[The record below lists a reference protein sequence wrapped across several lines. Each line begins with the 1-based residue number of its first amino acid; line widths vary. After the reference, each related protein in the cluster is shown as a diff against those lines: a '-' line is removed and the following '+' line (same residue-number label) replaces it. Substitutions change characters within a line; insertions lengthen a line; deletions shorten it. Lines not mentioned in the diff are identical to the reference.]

1 MVQSTGH
8 EVEEPEAKGSI
19 VAWKESP
26 AKALLGQLPQWLWA
40 CSASG
45 TDVEM
50 TPQAERQLPPLACQD
65 SSQRLEHKS
74 RHWSHPDPWNK
85 SCTVHTP
92 STPPPSPSGQDR
104 VRQGHPWRPETG
116 HPGSKGAKERSHEF
130 QGQGCIVRPASRKRA
145 CAHAPESRIAEVA
158 TSCSRHL

>member
-65 SSQRLEHKS
+65 SSQGLEHKS

-92 STPPPSPSGQDR
+92 STPPHPAPQARTGSGRATHGGQKQDTQAAREQRKEAVSSR
-104 VRQGHPWRPETG
+104 VRD
-116 HPGSKGAKERSHEF
+116 
-130 QGQGCIVRPASRKRA
+130 V
-145 CAHAPESRIAEVA
+145 
-158 TSCSRHL
+158 